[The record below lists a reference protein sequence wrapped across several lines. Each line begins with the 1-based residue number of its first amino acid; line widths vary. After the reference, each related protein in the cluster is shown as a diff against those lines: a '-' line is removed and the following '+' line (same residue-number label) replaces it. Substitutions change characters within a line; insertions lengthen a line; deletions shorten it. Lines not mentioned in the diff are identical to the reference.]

1 MTGSLLISAR
11 DDSGWES
18 AWDGRAGGEAVEN
31 AERGTRNAEQA
42 RPALARRFRVPT
54 SAFRV
59 SQYPIHQRSEEHHN
73 ADNAIRRKERRIEPR
88 QVCRL
93 HEPVLPR
100 NQRRPNGDA

>member
-11 DDSGWES
+11 DDSGWGS
-18 AWDGRAGGEAVEN
+18 AWDGRAGEGALEN

-42 RPALARRFRVPT
+42 LPALAHLFPVPT

-59 SQYPIHQRSEEHHN
+59 SQDPIHQRSEEHHD
-73 ADNAIRRKERRIEPR
+73 ADKAIRRKERRIEPR

-100 NQRRPNGDA
+100 NQRRPNG